1 MNTIEIQ
8 NKIATNRDLID
19 RIVRSEMPI
28 LQIKEQ
34 IRNLAKQNEK
44 LLIKF
49 NEQMEKQKTSKANL
63 NIGCVSKSG
72 FYCKINLTECYHE
85 LNGMCILDG
94 DCVHKTVC

>member
-49 NEQMEKQKTSKANL
+49 NEQMEKQKTSEKANEIITDVS
-63 NIGCVSKSG
+63 NSEVEVCSHKNTYRDSHNTKRCVK
-72 FYCKINLTECYHE
+72 CKRP
-85 LNGMCILDG
+85 MQ
-94 DCVHKTVC
+94 